1 MPVPVP
7 LHPDLPFRRG
17 ADTGGGYGAL
27 VGMHLSAAVPAEPT
41 GMGAGAAK
49 GRART
54 GGPAVSHPCAPAT
67 PGPDWMADR
76 RTPRGRRMLL
86 GLTTAL
92 VATVCFGFGAV
103 SQARGARAAPRA
115 DRVRAGLVAALLRS
129 WQFVLGTVLDI
140 LGFVLSIV
148 ALRSLPLFLVQ
159 AVTSSSLAVTA
170 LAAVWLL
177 GARLRRGDVA
187 GIVAVVVGLSLLA
200 LGSGE
205 EGREHAPAVF
215 HWGLFATA
223 VAILLA
229 TLVLVRRDGTAAAA
243 GLGLL
248 AGMGFGITSLAV
260 RVLDASGLTAVFTDP
275 AAYALALG
283 GLGGYLAYAL
293 ALQRGTVTAA
303 TAAGTVAETFGPAL
317 VGVVA
322 LGDSARPGFVWCALA
337 GFAMAVGGTFLLSR
351 FGELEGESAE
361 LSAPHQGAEAR
372 GGRRGRARPGSPDG
386 SAVRR

>member
-1 MPVPVP
+1 
-7 LHPDLPFRRG
+7 
-17 ADTGGGYGAL
+17 
-27 VGMHLSAAVPAEPT
+27 
-41 GMGAGAAK
+41 
-49 GRART
+49 
-54 GGPAVSHPCAPAT
+54 
-67 PGPDWMADR
+67 
-76 RTPRGRRMLL
+76 MLL

-103 SQARGARAAPRA
+103 FQARGARSAPRA
-115 DRVRAGLVAALLRS
+115 DRVRAGLLASLLRS
-129 WQFVLGTVLDI
+129 WQFILGTALDI

-159 AVTSSSLAVTA
+159 AVTNASLAVTA

-187 GIVAVVVGLSLLA
+187 GILAVVIGLSLLA
-200 LGSGE
+200 LGSGQ
-205 EGREHAPAVF
+205 EGREYAPAAF
-215 HWGLFATA
+215 HWALLATT
-223 VAILLA
+223 VVMLLA
-229 TLVLVRRDGTAAAA
+229 TLVLVRRDGTAAVA

-248 AGMGFGITSLAV
+248 AGAGFGITSLAV

-317 VGVVA
+317 VGVVS
-322 LGDSARPGFVWCALA
+322 LGDSARPGFAGCALT
-337 GFAMAVGGTFLLSR
+337 GFAIAVGGTFLLSH

-361 LSAPHQGAEAR
+361 LSAPRPDAEAEAER
-372 GGRRGRARPGSPDG
+372 GRRGRARPGSPDG

>member
-1 MPVPVP
+1 M
-7 LHPDLPFRRG
+7 
-17 ADTGGGYGAL
+17 
-27 VGMHLSAAVPAEPT
+27 
-41 GMGAGAAK
+41 
-49 GRART
+49 
-54 GGPAVSHPCAPAT
+54 
-67 PGPDWMADR
+67 
-76 RTPRGRRMLL
+76 
-86 GLTTAL
+86 
-92 VATVCFGFGAV
+92 
-103 SQARGARAAPRA
+103 
-115 DRVRAGLVAALLRS
+115 
-129 WQFVLGTVLDI
+129 
-140 LGFVLSIV
+140 
-148 ALRSLPLFLVQ
+148 
-159 AVTSSSLAVTA
+159 
-170 LAAVWLL
+170 
-177 GARLRRGDVA
+177 
-187 GIVAVVVGLSLLA
+187 
-200 LGSGE
+200 
-205 EGREHAPAVF
+205 
-215 HWGLFATA
+215 
-223 VAILLA
+223 
-229 TLVLVRRDGTAAAA
+229 LVRRDGTAAAA

-372 GGRRGRARPGSPDG
+372 GGRRGRTRPGSPDG